1 MIVDLHAHYP
11 MHLLV
16 RRASQ
21 TLRPHHDTHAL
32 MLRLGRRR
40 LVDRL
45 RALLL
50 WIANRLFNYPASG
63 KPAVTIPNLRQGG
76 VDVALSVIVVP
87 YDEVGWKALHGAPP
101 APGSIKHVERQIRW
115 VEKDLKNPAR
125 KHKAAVAHN
134 PEQLAAI
141 RAKGKI
147 ALIHAVEGGFLVGE
161 TVTKIQANV
170 GALARRG
177 VAYVTVAHLF
187 FRKVATNAPALP
199 FLGDRTYEC
208 LFPQP
213 ATGLCNLGIAA
224 VEAMVDKGVLVDVT
238 HMSERAIDDTLAL
251 LDRIDPKRHVPL
263 IATHSACSFGKLE
276 YNISDRHIEAIAERN
291 GVVGLIAC
299 RHYMSDGL
307 PAPQTFD
314 DSMHII
320 YRHIDRI
327 HTLSGC
333 YEHVALGSDL
343 DGFIKPTLPG
353 LGTPAEFRFV
363 EQELIKQYGQ
373 GPAQQI
379 CSDNALRV
387 LSHWGQPGS
396 ISRAPGR
403 GCRP

>member
-1 MIVDLHAHYP
+1 MLPNDRGTLSVIVDLHAHYP

-32 MLRLGRRR
+32 MLRLRRRR

-50 WIANRLFNYPASG
+50 WIANRLFNYPRSG
-63 KPAVTIPNLRQGG
+63 KPAVTIPNLQKGG
-76 VDVALSVIVVP
+76 VGVALSVIVVP

-115 VEKDLKNPAR
+115 VEKDLAR
-125 KHKAAVAHN
+125 KPDAAVAHN
-134 PEQLAAI
+134 PQQLATI
-141 RAKGKI
+141 RAAGKI

-161 TVTKIQANV
+161 TVPKIQANV
-170 GALARRG
+170 AELAKLG

-199 FLGDRTYEC
+199 FLKDKTYEC

-213 ATGLCNLGIAA
+213 AKGLCNLGIAA

-251 LDRIDPKRHVPL
+251 LDRIDPKRQVPL

-314 DSMHII
+314 DSMDII
-320 YRHIDRI
+320 YCHIDRI
-327 HTLSGC
+327 HKLTGC

-353 LGTPAEFRFV
+353 LETPAEFRFV
-363 EQELIKQYGQ
+363 EQELIKRYGH

-387 LSHWGQPGS
+387 LSHWGQQGS
-396 ISRAPGR
+396 I
-403 GCRP
+403 

>member
-1 MIVDLHAHYP
+1 MLPNDRGTLSVIVDLHAHYP

-32 MLRLGRRR
+32 MLRLRRRR

-50 WIANRLFNYPASG
+50 WIANRLFNYPRSG
-63 KPAVTIPNLRQGG
+63 KPAVTIPNLQKGG
-76 VDVALSVIVVP
+76 VGVALSVIVVP

-101 APGSIKHVERQIRW
+101 APGSIKHVARQIRW
-115 VEKDLKNPAR
+115 VEKDLAR
-125 KHKAAVAHN
+125 KPDAAVAHN
-134 PEQLAAI
+134 PQQLATI
-141 RAKGKI
+141 RAAGKI

-161 TVTKIQANV
+161 TVPKIQANV
-170 GALARRG
+170 GELAKHG

-199 FLGDRTYEC
+199 FLKDKTYEC

-213 ATGLCNLGIAA
+213 AKGLCNLGIAA

-251 LDRIDPKRHVPL
+251 LDRIDPKRQVPL

-314 DSMHII
+314 DSMDII
-320 YRHIDRI
+320 YCHIDRI
-327 HTLSGC
+327 HKLTGC

-353 LGTPAEFRFV
+353 LETPAEFRFV
-363 EQELIKQYGQ
+363 EQELIKRYGH

-387 LSHWGQPGS
+387 LSHWGQQGS
-396 ISRAPGR
+396 I
-403 GCRP
+403 

>member
-21 TLRPHHDTHAL
+21 TLRPHHDTNAL

-40 LVDRL
+40 LIDRL

-50 WIANRLFNYPASG
+50 LIANRFFNYPRSG
-63 KPAVTIPNLRQGG
+63 KPAVTIPNLRRGG
-76 VDVALSVIVVP
+76 VGVALSVIIVP

-115 VEKDLKNPAR
+115 VEKDLAR
-125 KHKAAVAHN
+125 KADAAVAHN
-134 PEQLAAI
+134 PRQLATI
-141 RAKGKI
+141 RADGKI
-147 ALIHAVEGGFLVGE
+147 ALIHAVEGGFLVGD
-161 TVTKIQANV
+161 TIPKIQANIR
-170 GALARRG
+170 ALARRG

-199 FLGDRTYEC
+199 FLGDKTYEC
-208 LFPQP
+208 LFPEP

-224 VEAMVDKGVLVDVT
+224 VEAMVDNGVLVDVT

-251 LDRIDPKRHVPL
+251 LDRIDPERHVPL
-263 IATHSACSFGKLE
+263 IATHSACSFGKLQ
-276 YNISDRHIEAIAERN
+276 YNISNRHIEAIAERK

-320 YRHIDRI
+320 YRHINRI
-327 HTLSGC
+327 HERTGC

-353 LGTPAEFRFV
+353 LETPAEFRCV
-363 EQELIKQYGQ
+363 EQEIIKQYGP

-379 CSDNALRV
+379 CSENALRV
-387 LSHWGQPGS
+387 LSHWGQRGS
-396 ISRAPGR
+396 ISPTPGR

>member
-32 MLRLGRRR
+32 MLRLRRRR

-50 WIANRLFNYPASG
+50 WIANRVFNYPRSG
-63 KPAVTIPNLRQGG
+63 QPAVTIPNLRKGG
-76 VDVALSVIVVP
+76 VGVALSVIVVP

-101 APGSIKHVERQIRW
+101 TPGSIKHVERQIRW
-115 VEKDLKNPAR
+115 VEKDLAR
-125 KHKAAVAHN
+125 KPDAAVAHN
-134 PEQLAAI
+134 PQQLATI
-141 RAKGKI
+141 RAAGKI

-161 TVTKIQANV
+161 TVPTIQANV
-170 GALARRG
+170 GELAELG

-199 FLGDRTYEC
+199 FLKDKTYEC

-213 ATGLCNLGIAA
+213 AKGLCDLGIAA
-224 VEAMVDKGVLVDVT
+224 VEAMVDEGVLVDVT

-251 LDRIDPKRHVPL
+251 LGRIDPKRHVPL

-314 DSMHII
+314 DSMDII
-320 YRHIDRI
+320 YCHIDRI
-327 HTLSGC
+327 HKLTGC

-353 LGTPAEFRFV
+353 LETPAEFRFV

-387 LSHWGQPGS
+387 LSHWGQQGS
-396 ISRAPGR
+396 ISPTPGR
-403 GCRP
+403 GCRPSG